1 MDLKS
6 NQTAINSSTST
17 SYCRHAPIK
26 SWEVEGSALY
36 LIIGLVS
43 VMASFPT
50 IILNGSVILAIK
62 RKKEL
67 QKPSHII
74 MSSLAI
80 TDLLVGATVMPISA
94 TIDFIV
100 FRQVSFESTCMLY
113 AVNLFLFSLL
123 YGATM
128 HHLTIIAWER
138 YVAIQKW
145 KDYKRIITKG
155 RLKKIAIGTWLS
167 DIFLTVAY
175 FTTTVVVVNRI
186 ILDRIF
192 AGWTA
197 LETTCLFLVVYFYR
211 KVYLGIRNRKLNEIS
226 QIHVLVKGKLESKIA
241 KTTGL
246 VTAAFIFSFLP
257 IFVYGN
263 LGNFMP
269 VFRTNAAIQLT
280 QTFAQMNSLFNPLL
294 YCYRDQ
300 RFRNANR
307 ELLGLKKPQ
316 AIQPAAGARFF
327 RRKYSVGSLEHPKV
341 EKRMRSV
348 SCNLINAFDSFY
360 GKSSVVMMNRSLSA
374 PTLDTCSNYLNGFN
388 LQRPLS
394 TRGNK
399 CNEPCQSRRLMCN

>member
-1 MDLKS
+1 
-6 NQTAINSSTST
+6 
-17 SYCRHAPIK
+17 
-26 SWEVEGSALY
+26 
-36 LIIGLVS
+36 
-43 VMASFPT
+43 MASFPT

-80 TDLLVGATVMPISA
+80 TDLLVGVTVMPISA

-128 HHLTIIAWER
+128 HHLTMIAWER

-167 DIFLTVAY
+167 DIFLMVAY
-175 FTTTVVVVNRI
+175 FTTTVVVVDRT

-197 LETTCLFLVVYFYR
+197 LETTCLFLIVYFYR

-226 QIHVLVKGKLESKIA
+226 QIHVLVKRKLESKIA

-246 VTAAFIFSFLP
+246 VTATFIFSFLP
-257 IFVYGN
+257 IFVYAI

-280 QTFAQMNSLFNPLL
+280 HTFAQMNSLFNPLL

-300 RFRNANR
+300 RFRNAIR

-341 EKRMRSV
+341 EKRMRSLERSV

-374 PTLDTCSNYLNGFN
+374 LTLDTCSNYLNGFN

-394 TRGNK
+394 TCGNK